1 MYALYAWVIVL
12 VAGLGLVGRAGAVPQ
27 ADTRTLLERFQG
39 QTGLAQEQ
47 FNIGICYY
55 MGQGGVEQNFT
66 EAVRWWR
73 LAADQGDAQA
83 QQKLRVLQKD

>member
-12 VAGLGLVGRAGAVPQ
+12 VAGLGLVDRAGAVPQ

-55 MGQGGVEQNFT
+55 NGKGVEQDLV
-66 EAVRWWR
+66 EAVRWYR